1 MPSHFTLRMQFGP
14 HQDARLIAEQLLDLV
29 RSAPVDEIMFFYFA
43 EDMND
48 GHESIERIGEWIEH
62 SRIYRRVLADAGVCS
77 SLNPWH
83 SILHVDRNRSLKP
96 GQNWQTMVDQNG
108 LAAKAQVCPLD
119 EGWRTYFDE
128 TLRLYAKE
136 GFRVVWIDDDFRFH
150 NHAPLDW
157 GGCFCELHVAEFNR
171 RAGTKAGRRE
181 IVANVTAPGEPH
193 PWRKIW
199 LDMWDETQVALLAH
213 WREIL
218 DAHDV
223 RLGLMSSVPEVH
235 SMEGRRWLEWW
246 KAIGGGKPPVHRPHY
261 WPYNNMLGES
271 LPGCIATLDQNR
283 AVQPDDVDSGPE
295 VDSFQY
301 GPWAKSFRQQGAQL
315 ALAHVLGSTRLNIS
329 MFDFLGNPPLDIP
342 ERMQFLRDWRPTCDW
357 LADEFPMTLRSQG
370 VGIPW
375 SEDMSRKVH
384 TNGSG
389 RWQSL
394 LVRSR
399 SWANW
404 LGACGHAFSMRPSPR
419 VNALGGNVAWS
430 YTDSEIHGWLSKG
443 VIIDGPAASILVERG
458 FGKLLGVRSA
468 RMVGQD
474 EVLYSIE
481 NCLDDDFAVRA
492 GAQIS
497 VNSCDCSAT
506 SLGAGVEC
514 PPTKMFQGELL
525 SGSRVVSDLRSPTQ
539 NVVGHGLV
547 VFENELGGRVAVVP
561 LSVDN
566 WAPMTLYRS
575 VQLAK
580 TLHWLDPANAHGW
593 VEGGAWLVPQFLTD
607 GKLWRGAVWNAGPD
621 EIEEFVVCR
630 PHGMPQPTRA
640 IHVDARGRRREA
652 VVQGDRIRLTRPL
665 HEWEFV
671 VLF

>member
-14 HQDARLIAEQLLDLV
+14 HQDARLITEQLLELV
-29 RSAPVDEIMFFYFA
+29 RSAPVDEIMFFFFA

-48 GHESIERIGEWIEH
+48 GHEPIERIREWIEH
-62 SRIYRRVLADAGVCS
+62 SRVYRRALADAGVRS

-83 SILHVDRNRSLKP
+83 SILHVDRNRSLKS
-96 GQNWQTMVDQNG
+96 GQDWQTMVDQNG

-119 EGWRTYFDE
+119 EAWRTYFDE

-150 NHAPLDW
+150 NHPPLDW
-157 GGCFCELHVAEFNR
+157 GGCFCDLHVAEFNR
-171 RAGTKAGRRE
+171 RAGTSAARRE
-181 IVANVTAPGEPH
+181 IVANVTAPGAPH
-193 PWRKIW
+193 PWRGIW

-218 DAHDV
+218 DAHGT

-235 SMEGRRWLEWW
+235 SMEGRRWREWW
-246 KAIGGGKPPVHRPHY
+246 KAIGGGKPPIHRPHY

-283 AVQPDDVDSGPE
+283 AVQPDSVESGPE
-295 VDSFQY
+295 VDSFQH
-301 GPWAKSFRQQGAQL
+301 GPWAKSFRQRGAQL
-315 ALAHVLGSTRLNIS
+315 ALAHVLGSTNLNIS
-329 MFDFLGNPPLDIP
+329 LYDMLGNHVRDMP
-342 ERMQFLRDWRPTCDW
+342 ERMEFLRDWRPTLDW
-357 LADEFPMTLRSQG
+357 LADEFPMNLRSHG

-384 TNGSG
+384 TDGSG

-394 LVRSR
+394 LCRSR

-404 LGACGHAFSMRPSPR
+404 LGACGHAFSMRPSPA

-430 YTDSEIHGWLSKG
+430 YSDAELRDWLSKG
-443 VIIDGPAASILVERG
+443 VLIDGSAASILVERG

-474 EVLYSIE
+474 EVLYSVE
-481 NCLDDDFAVRA
+481 NCLDEEFAVRA
-492 GAQIS
+492 HAQIS
-497 VNSCDCSAT
+497 VNSCDYSAT
-506 SLGAGVEC
+506 SLGAGVEVLSM
-514 PPTKMFQGELL
+514 KMFQGELMP
-525 SGSRVVSDLRSPTQ
+525 GTRMVSDLRSPRQ

-561 LSVDN
+561 WSVDN
-566 WAPMTLYRS
+566 WVPMTLYRA
-575 VQLAK
+575 VQLTR
-580 TLHWLDPANAHGW
+580 TLHWLDPDGAHGW
-593 VEGGAWLVPQFLTD
+593 VEGGAWLVPQFLT
-607 GKLWRGAVWNAGPD
+607 GGNRWRGVVWNASPD
-621 EIEEFVVCR
+621 ELEEFVVHR
-630 PHGMPQPTRA
+630 PAGMPQPKRA
-640 IHVDARGRRREA
+640 VHVDGRGRRHKAA
-652 VVQGDRIRLTRPL
+652 VRGEKIRLTRPL
-665 HEWEFV
+665 YEWEFV
-671 VLF
+671 VLL